1 MAYLTAACPQCGI
14 KINFQ
19 ESSVGTLR
27 RCEACGYE
35 ARLAVVTPTEQPSSF
50 GCCAGV
56 AFVVVLLG
64 AAVFACGGLFF
75 VLGSSVDVQ
84 QTAPPTPAV
93 ASEPEPVAEEKP
105 IAEVRK
111 WSDKTGVYSCEAT
124 FGGVAGTTVTLHRVD
139 GVTLKLPLDRLSDSD
154 REWIEERRKSH

>member
-1 MAYLTAACPQCGI
+1 MAYLSGNCPRCGI
-14 KINFQ
+14 KINFL

-27 RCEACGYE
+27 RCDACGYE
-35 ARLAVVTPTEQPSSF
+35 AVLTVATPTQPSSSA
-50 GCCAGV
+50 GCTCAVV
-56 AFVVVLLG
+56 AIVLMG
-64 AAVFACGGLFF
+64 AAVFACGGVMF

-84 QTAPPTPAV
+84 QAAPPAPAV
-93 ASEPEPVAEEKP
+93 VSEPKPVAEAEP
-105 IAEVRK
+105 LAEVRK

-139 GVTLKLPLDRLSDSD
+139 GVTIKLPLDRLSDSD